1 MNLCPFCGAPLTEGG
16 RFCPRCGA
24 EIAALT
30 PPTAP
35 EPPAFAPENPDFS
48 AAYPAVV
55 PEPEP
60 APEKDASALVPLEP
74 DVEAA
79 RSRAFAELRMHLH
92 QESKAWRFY
101 AIGALVIM
109 MSLAGFFLFV
119 GLMAGSFSFDGGEF
133 FDGALV
139 SGIVVGYGLFLSL
152 LILPVVI
159 VGFVMGSKVL
169 RYYEQAATNCENA
182 LKHAGSVGVIVL
194 AAIFS
199 TPALIFVIINFVK
212 TKKHRAELEAVL
224 ARQKTAGAAFRNG

>member
-1 MNLCPFCGAPLTEGG
+1 MNLCPFCGAPLPEGG

-24 EIAALT
+24 DVAELT
-30 PPTAP
+30 PPAAP
-35 EPPAFAPENPDFS
+35 EPPAFASEPPVF
-48 AAYPAVV
+48 A

-60 APEKDASALVPLEP
+60 APLKAESALVPVEP
-74 DVEAA
+74 TVEEA
-79 RSRAFAELRMHLH
+79 RNRAFAELRMHLH

-169 RYYEQAATNCENA
+169 RYYNESAVNCENA

-212 TKKHRAELEAVL
+212 TKRNRAELEAVL
-224 ARQKTAGAAFRNG
+224 ARQKTTDAALRNG